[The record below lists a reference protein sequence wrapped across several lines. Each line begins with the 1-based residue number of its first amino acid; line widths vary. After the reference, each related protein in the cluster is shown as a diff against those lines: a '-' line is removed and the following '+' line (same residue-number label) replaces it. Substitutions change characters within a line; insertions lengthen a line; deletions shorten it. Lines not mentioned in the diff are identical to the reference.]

1 MFSYTYCT
9 CTTGVDGQ
17 YTVTI
22 VSTPAGTPVSGSTN
36 TFYYPILSSVTLT
49 CMVTSNDGS
58 PVTVTGYS
66 WDTTGCYVNS
76 RDENRCFPVGK
87 NTASVSKDSL
97 LAIDSGTITCTATI
111 SDTDYTSPPLT
122 LNISGMSVVKYVI
135 THCTSLIVIEP
146 DFHTHPVP

>member
-1 MFSYTYCT
+1 MHTLRT

-17 YTVTI
+17 YTVAI

-76 RDENRCFPVGK
+76 RNENRCFPVGK

-111 SDTDYTSPPLT
+111 SDTDYTSPSLT
-122 LNISGMSVVKYVI
+122 LNISGMSVMKYVI
-135 THCTSLIVIEP
+135 AHCTSLIVIEP
-146 DFHTHPVP
+146 DFHTHPIP